1 MMEVNGVSYHLE
13 TIGNGPKKLLWL
25 HGFTGTGNNF
35 KEALSFIEEK
45 EEYTFFLL
53 DFLGHGNSSVPA
65 ESERYSMENTVEDI
79 KVILDKMGIAKI
91 SLLGYSMGGRVA
103 LAFTATYPS
112 YVEKLVLESASPG
125 LRTEEERLERTKA
138 DKRLAERIL
147 HDGLEDFVEYW
158 TNIPLFQ
165 TQKLLS
171 EDRQLQIKE
180 QRLQNSPI
188 GLANSLSGLGTG
200 LQPSYWERLEDC
212 KVMVLLL
219 AGEEDE
225 KFVLIAEKMK
235 SLMKNAQYVKISGA
249 GHAIHVE
256 QPRKFG
262 KIVSEFL
269 SN

>member
-1 MMEVNGVSYHLE
+1 MMEVNGVFYHLE

-35 KEALSFIEEK
+35 KEALTFFENHEA
-45 EEYTFFLL
+45 YTFILL
-53 DFLGHGNSSVPA
+53 DFLGHGNSSIPVDFG
-65 ESERYSMENTVEDI
+65 RYSMENTVEDI

-125 LRTEEERLERTKA
+125 LRTEEERLDRIKA

-158 TNIPLFQ
+158 MNIPLFQ

-171 EDRQLQIKE
+171 DDRQLQIKE
-180 QRLQNSPI
+180 QRLQNSPV

-200 LQPSYWERLEDC
+200 SQPSYWEKLEDC
-212 KVMVLLL
+212 RVKVLLL
-219 AGEEDE
+219 AGEEDT

-235 SLMKNAQYVKISGA
+235 RLMKNAQFVKISGA

>member
-13 TIGNGPKKLLWL
+13 AIGNGPKKLLWL
-25 HGFTGTGNNF
+25 HGFTGTGNNI
-35 KEALSFIEEK
+35 KEALTFFKNYED
-45 EEYTFFLL
+45 YTFFLL
-53 DFLGHGNSSVPA
+53 DFLGHGNSSIPA
-65 ESERYSMENTVEDI
+65 DSGRYSMENTVEDI
-79 KVILDKMGIAKI
+79 QVILDKMGIAKI

-112 YVEKLVLESASPG
+112 YVDKLVLESSSPG

-138 DKRLAERIL
+138 DKKLAERIL

-171 EDRQLQIKE
+171 DDRQLQLKV

-200 LQPSYWERLEDC
+200 SQPSYWERLEDC
-212 KVMVLLL
+212 EVMVLLL
-219 AGEEDE
+219 AGEDDK

-235 SLMKNAQYVKISGA
+235 RLMKNAQYVKISGA

>member
-25 HGFTGTGNNF
+25 HGFTGKGNNF
-35 KEALSFIEEK
+35 KEALTFFENHD
-45 EEYTFFLL
+45 EYTFILL
-53 DFLGHGNSSVPA
+53 DFLGHGNSSIPA
-65 ESERYSMENTVEDI
+65 DSGRYSMENTVEDI
-79 KVILDKMGIAKI
+79 RAILDEMQITKI
-91 SLLGYSMGGRVA
+91 FLVGYSMGGRVA
-103 LAFTATYPS
+103 LAFSATYPS

-125 LRTEEERLERTKA
+125 LRKEEERLDRTKA

-147 HDGLEDFVEYW
+147 HDGLEAFVEHW

-200 LQPSYWERLEDC
+200 SQPSYWERLEDC
-212 KVMVLLL
+212 KIMVLLL
-219 AGEEDE
+219 AGEDDK
-225 KFVLIAEKMK
+225 KFVLIAEKMER
-235 SLMKNAQYVKISGA
+235 LMKNAQYVKISGA

>member
-13 TIGNGPKKLLWL
+13 TIGNGPKHLLWL

-35 KEALSFIEEK
+35 KEAISFIDNK

-79 KVILDKMGIAKI
+79 RAILDEMQIAKI
-91 SLLGYSMGGRVA
+91 SMAGYSMGGRVA
-103 LAFTATYPS
+103 LAFTATHPS
-112 YVEKLVLESASPG
+112 YVEKLIVESASPG
-125 LRTEEERLERTKA
+125 LRTEKERLDRTKA
-138 DKRLAERIL
+138 DNQLAERIL
-147 HDGLEDFVEYW
+147 HNGLEDFVEYW
-158 TNIPLFQ
+158 MNIPLFQ

-171 EDRQLQIKE
+171 GDRQLQIKE
-180 QRLQNSPI
+180 QRLQNSPV

-200 LQPSYWERLEDC
+200 SQPSYWEKLEDC
-212 KVMVLLL
+212 RVKVLLL
-219 AGEEDE
+219 AGEEDT

-235 SLMKNAQYVKISGA
+235 RLMKNAQYVKISGA

-269 SN
+269 LN